1 MYMDLYYQ
9 DFITFLFQKIKS
21 KMFEKLKNK
30 GLSGTQTI
38 FKNFQ
43 KKGILYLRSYVVE
56 NVIDVEV
63 HLNLITCR

>member
-9 DFITFLFQKIKS
+9 DFITFLFQKIFKTS
-21 KMFEKLKNK
+21 NQKCLKR
-30 GLSGTQTI
+30 LSGTQTI

-43 KKGILYLRSYVVE
+43 EKRILYLRSYVIE

>member
-1 MYMDLYYQ
+1 
-9 DFITFLFQKIKS
+9 
-21 KMFEKLKNK
+21 MFEKLKNK

-43 KKGILYLRSYVVE
+43 EKRILYLRSYVVE
-56 NVIDVEV
+56 NVIDVKV